1 MKKILSYLL
10 CVITVIS
17 FFTACTSKENSNE
30 SSVDISSQTI
40 ETSTSDNLS
49 STRNVNRS
57 DSEFNIIEWENVK
70 YNVNPVLNSAED
82 IDTVDIN
89 ENNGMTRVVLRW
101 NYFSTEA
108 GDGYSD
114 VLVMYYEN
122 SLSEI
127 KVGNQSIIGSAY
139 YEEYNEEFTIKWS
152 YYDGDNNLIYYTIN
166 NSVFDNAGNEIA
178 YISQDGSCKDLN
190 GNSFDITS
198 LDPSLEII
206 EGFNG

>member
-1 MKKILSYLL
+1 MKKILSYFL
-10 CVITVIS
+10 CVITFIS
-17 FFTACTSKENSNE
+17 LFTACTSKENSNE

-139 YEEYNEEFTIKWS
+139 YEYNEEFTIKWS

-206 EGFNG
+206 ESFNG

>member
-10 CVITVIS
+10 CVITVIF

-89 ENNGMTRVVLRW
+89 ENNGITRVVLRW

-122 SLSEI
+122 SLPEI

-139 YEEYNEEFTIKWS
+139 YEYNEEFTIKWS

-206 EGFNG
+206 ESFNG